1 MCSSFEHTLT
11 CVIRIGQRERYLRGE
26 GALVWGFV
34 FVLLIIYIKEVLIGF
49 LPLEG
54 FPG

>member
-1 MCSSFEHTLT
+1 MDTLT
-11 CVIRIGQRERYLRGE
+11 CVIRIGERYLEGE

-34 FVLLIIYIKEVLIGF
+34 FVLLIIYIDEVFFGF

-54 FPG
+54 F

>member
-1 MCSSFEHTLT
+1 MDTLT
-11 CVIRIGQRERYLRGE
+11 CVIHIGERERDLQGE

-34 FVLLIIYIKEVLIGF
+34 FVPLIIYIEEVLLGF

-54 FPG
+54 FLG